1 MGLRI
6 NFGDT
11 KVGDYQAVDAGW
23 YLATITDVEEK
34 ESGPKAKHPGSP
46 LLKIELTLK
55 EGSNLTSE
63 NKKVFSN
70 ASLLPNALYT
80 LMEFCNALGVDTNDD
95 EAEIDYESW
104 VGQDVCIKVNQY
116 EYDGDTQ
123 NGVKR
128 IQPAEVY
135 AEKSGGSGSNLP

>member
-1 MGLRI
+1 MGLRL

-11 KVGDYQAVDAGW
+11 KVGDYKPVDPGW
-23 YLATITDVEEK
+23 YLATITDIEEK
-34 ESGPKAKHPGSP
+34 EAGPKAKHPGSP

-55 EGSNLTSE
+55 EGGNLESE

-80 LMEFCNALGVDTNDD
+80 LMEFCNALGVETEGEDV
-95 EAEIDYESW
+95 EIDYESW
-104 VGQDVCIKVNQY
+104 VGQDVALKLNQY
-116 EYDGDTQ
+116 EYDGEMQ

-128 IQPAEVY
+128 IQAADVY
-135 AEKSGGSGSNLP
+135 YEKAGESSSVMP